1 MNGHWSR
8 RDVLRAGLGAAG
20 LGAAGALLS
29 ACGLSGPAAPTG
41 GEGEGMV
48 FLSSQLANTQESEIL
63 RRTVLAGFDRP
74 VEFIGATNTSQFV
87 DRIRAEAR
95 AGTGNVALVGGVQG
109 EFVALAADG
118 ALRDMTDVVE
128 GLSDRGFNE
137 QYLEL
142 ARIDGRYAFVP
153 WIQASYIM
161 AARREALR
169 FLPAGADVNKLTYDQ
184 LLAWTSAIEQATG
197 SARFGLPAGTDGLVK
212 RFLQGYTYPS
222 FTGGVNT
229 TFASPDAVSMW
240 NWVKQVWATA
250 NPQSVTYA
258 FMQEPLLSGE
268 VWVAW
273 DHAVRLVDAL
283 QAQPDEFVSF
293 PAPTG
298 PRGLGF
304 LPVLG
309 GLGVPNTS
317 PDPDGAIDLITYLT
331 DPAQAAT
338 ILREMAW
345 FPPIG
350 LDQLPG
356 DLPPGIAAEAAT
368 LQAMAEAPD
377 ALVSSLPVGLGAQ
390 GGAYDQVF
398 IDTFTAIVLDGADIP
413 GVLARQ
419 SGALQDVLTTA
430 NASCWRPD
438 PESAG
443 VCRVA

>member
-1 MNGHWSR
+1 MTGHVSR
-8 RDVLRAGLGAAG
+8 RDLLRAGLGAAG

-29 ACGLSGPAAPTG
+29 ACGLGGSGAPSG
-41 GEGEGMV
+41 GEGGGLV

-63 RRTVLAGFDRP
+63 RRTVLAGFGRP
-74 VEFIGATNTSQFV
+74 VEFIGASNTSQFV
-87 DRIRAEAR
+87 DRIRAEAK
-95 AGTGNVALVGGVQG
+95 AGTGNVGLVGGVRG

-118 ALRDMTDVVE
+118 VLRDMTDVVE

-161 AARREALR
+161 GARREALQ
-169 FLPAGADVNKLTYDQ
+169 FLPDGADVNALTYDQ
-184 LLAWTSAIEQATG
+184 LLAWTRAIQQATG
-197 SARFGLPAGTDGLVK
+197 SARFGLPAGTDGLIK
-212 RFLQGYTYPS
+212 RFFQGYTYPS
-222 FTGGVNT
+222 FTGGLNT
-229 TFASPDAVSMW
+229 TFASPDAVTMW

-273 DHAVRLVDAL
+273 DHAVRLIDAL

-317 PDPDGAIDLITYLT
+317 PDPEGAIALITYLT

-338 ILREMAW
+338 ITREMAW

-398 IDTFTAIVLDGADIP
+398 VDTFTAIVLDGKDVP
-413 GVLARQ
+413 GVLATQ
-419 SGALQDVLTTA
+419 SKALQDVLTTA